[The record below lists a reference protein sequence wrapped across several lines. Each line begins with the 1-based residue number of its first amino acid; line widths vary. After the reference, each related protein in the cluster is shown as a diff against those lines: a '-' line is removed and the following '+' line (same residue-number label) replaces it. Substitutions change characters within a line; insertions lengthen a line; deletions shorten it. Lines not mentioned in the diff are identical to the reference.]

1 VSLKPESIITQA
13 GVSKAP
19 FAVLVLSLSL
29 SFALLLIWL
38 VLLPSMNQR
47 SLLDLFN
54 RHAETTASGVWAEEY
69 PRLAEA
75 ITSYLAGSRLSAQ
88 TEVEASDGLRAA
100 FHEHELVHLQ
110 DVKNLVDLAR
120 KLLFACLTLLLLTV
134 LLLLRGRILA
144 IRPFAPLLIKG
155 LRFAGGALV
164 LLVLTVALWGILDFD
179 GSFTVLHRLAFR
191 NELWLLNPQQDL
203 LIQLMPQPFFEEYA
217 LLGLKSTGLALAGL
231 LALLLGENLVNRRRK
246 R

>member
-1 VSLKPESIITQA
+1 
-13 GVSKAP
+13 
-19 FAVLVLSLSL
+19 
-29 SFALLLIWL
+29 
-38 VLLPSMNQR
+38 
-47 SLLDLFN
+47 
-54 RHAETTASGVWAEEY
+54 
-69 PRLAEA
+69 
-75 ITSYLAGSRLSAQ
+75 
-88 TEVEASDGLRAA
+88 
-100 FHEHELVHLQ
+100 
-110 DVKNLVDLAR
+110 LAR